1 MAQLEFIVWQQNY
14 SVGNKEIDSQHKELM
29 NFVNDAIGHST
40 GNKKAESDYF
50 SLVIKPGIIFL
61 QKHFDTEQ
69 AAMLAQ
75 NYEGYQ
81 SHKTEHDKMIETLT
95 RISDDVLAGRQALNL
110 LEIALFIRDWF
121 LNHIQE
127 FDQKAKDCFKY
138 S

>member
-1 MAQLEFIVWQQNY
+1 MSQSEFIVWQRNY
-14 SVGNKEIDSQHKELM
+14 SVDNKEIDSQHKELM
-29 NFVNDAIGHST
+29 NFVNDVIGHST
-40 GNKKAESDYF
+40 GDRKAEFDYF
-50 SLVIKPGIIFL
+50 SLAIKPGINFL

-69 AAMLAQ
+69 AVMLAQ

-81 SHKTEHDKMIETLT
+81 GHKTEHDKMIENLT
-95 RISDDVLAGRQALNL
+95 RISDDILAGRQVLNL

>member
-1 MAQLEFIVWQQNY
+1 MAQSQFIIWQQSY
-14 SVGNKEIDSQHKELM
+14 SVNSEEIDSQHKELM
-29 NFVNDAIGHST
+29 NFVNDTIRHST
-40 GNKKAESDYF
+40 GDRKAELEYF
-50 SLVIKPGIIFL
+50 SLAIKPGINFL

-81 SHKTEHDKMIETLT
+81 SHKTEHEKMIENLT
-95 RISDDVLAGRQALNL
+95 RIHDDVLVGRQALNL